1 LHSLEIRIL
10 ENSGHAVV
18 IEDFYLQLNA
28 RRHDF
33 RGARGMKIDGITR
46 LFPRLDGASGF
57 ASDLVSSCD
66 KATTELLE
74 KLSKIDLIA
83 FFDEDFTALVGA
95 RRPGPS
101 QIEGLRLRRWK
112 KTAASQQDA

>member
-1 LHSLEIRIL
+1 
-10 ENSGHAVV
+10 
-18 IEDFYLQLNA
+18 
-28 RRHDF
+28 
-33 RGARGMKIDGITR
+33 MKIDGITR
-46 LFPRLDGASGF
+46 LFPRLDGASGGF

-66 KATTELLE
+66 KATTELLG

-83 FFDEDFTALVGA
+83 LFDEDFTALVGA